1 MKRIVLLLCLL
12 FRQTIQANT
21 PLALTVRVQLIH
33 LLSGSGPH
41 FFRVES
47 KDGLRVNE
55 QLATEPVFI
64 TLSDQ
69 TVFVCCGKTHE
80 KKTHDKV
87 TVTSTCELLV
97 NGTPYAGSL
106 TFGYE
111 ADKPLCVSTVPVND
125 YLYSVLRY
133 EGYINWPLDML
144 KTQAVTSRTYAV
156 HHLMKNRGKKR
167 DYDILSTN
175 LNQNYKGTHEHT
187 SLRKA
192 IDGTAGEV
200 LIQDGKPIDAMF
212 DICCGGII
220 PANSG
225 PGAMASE
232 RYLKRE
238 VACTTCSTSKQF
250 AWTRTIQ
257 VPRLLEVLGQ
267 MGAYKDKIN
276 NLGRCKDIEI
286 SLHDAAGMANGL
298 TIVGFKGRVAITSKD
313 FSSIFGGLPSQT
325 YTLRVEK
332 KSGTAITLHVD
343 GRGVGH
349 QLGLCQEGAAAMARD
364 GKHYQ
369 DILKFYYPEV
379 KFATMDVHS

>member
-1 MKRIVLLLCLL
+1 MKRLFLLLCLL
-12 FRQTIQANT
+12 VSQAQAHT
-21 PLALTVRVQLIH
+21 PLTLTVRVQLIH
-33 LLSGSGPH
+33 LLSGKAPH

-47 KDGLRVNE
+47 KKSLEVNG
-55 QLATEPVFI
+55 QKHTEPVFV
-64 TLSDQ
+64 TLSEKK
-69 TVFVCCGKTHE
+69 VFVCCGKSHE

-87 TVTSTCELLV
+87 TITSSCELLL
-97 NGTPYAGSL
+97 NGTPYSGLL
-106 TFGYE
+106 TFSYDGT
-111 ADKPLCVSTVPVND
+111 KPLCVSTVPVND

-133 EGYINWPLDML
+133 EGYVNWPLEML

-156 HHLMKNRGKKR
+156 HHLMKNRGRQR

-175 LNQNYKGTHEHT
+175 LNQNYKGTHEHS

-200 LIQDGKPIDAMF
+200 LIAGGKPIDAMF

-232 RYLKRE
+232 KYLKRE
-238 VACTTCSTSKQF
+238 TACTACAKSKQF
-250 AWTRTIQ
+250 SWTRTIQ

-267 MGAYKDKIN
+267 MLSYKDKIN

-286 SLHDAAGMANGL
+286 DFHDAAGLAGGI
-298 TIVGFKGRVAITSKD
+298 TIVGFKGRISVSGKD
-313 FSSIFGGLPSQT
+313 FSSIFSGLPSKC

-332 KSGTAITLHVD
+332 KSGTAMTLHVD
-343 GRGVGH
+343 GKGNGH
-349 QLGLCQEGAAAMARD
+349 LLGLCQEGAAQMARD
-364 GKHYQ
+364 GKNYQ
-369 DILKFYYPEV
+369 DILTFYYPGT
-379 KFATMDVHS
+379 KFATMDVHTS